1 MKRFVAFQLIVF
13 ILLLSACSVKENFS
27 IECVNDSIEPPSLP
41 CFRIEAE
48 VPQQAILTLSEDEGR
63 RAVFSHADY
72 TITEEIFPA
81 ASWDAAFV
89 HVTGRSRD
97 SLKPIL
103 AGNFPFE
110 KYRCAWSVAGENG
123 TKLCQSTI
131 VCDGSYYYA
140 VSVECAAEKAAG
152 YEKIFSSLLSG
163 VQLEAI

>member
-1 MKRFVAFQLIVF
+1 MKRFVAFSLISI
-13 ILLLSACSVKENFS
+13 ILLFSACSVKENFPM
-27 IECVNDSIEPPSLP
+27 ECVNDNIDAPALP

-48 VPQQAILTLSEDEGR
+48 LPQQAVLTLSGDDGR
-63 RAVFSHADY
+63 FAVFSHADY

-89 HVTGRSRD
+89 HITGRDSD
-97 SLKPIL
+97 SLRPIL

-123 TKLCQSTI
+123 TKLCQCTL
-131 VCDGSYYYA
+131 VWDGSYYYA
-140 VSVECAAEKAAG
+140 VSVECAAEKAPS
-152 YEKIFSSLLSG
+152 YEKLFSSLLSG

>member
-1 MKRFVAFQLIVF
+1 MKRFIAFQLVAL

-27 IECVNDSIEPPSLP
+27 IECVYDALEAPELP

-48 VPQQAILTLSEDEGR
+48 LPQHAILTLSEDEGR

-81 ASWDAAFV
+81 SSWDAAFL
-89 HVTGRSRD
+89 HITGRNAE

-110 KYRCAWSVAGENG
+110 KYRCTWSVAGENG
-123 TKLCQSTI
+123 TQLWQSII

-140 VSVECAAEKAAG
+140 VSVECAAEQAAG
-152 YEKIFSSLLSG
+152 YDKIFSALLSG
-163 VQLEAI
+163 VQLEAV